1 MVQLAHQSFM
11 IPSVDFRVGDYIIDS
26 EQIYR
31 VSKIDKD
38 RLYYL
43 PADTND
49 KNQTVSGS
57 IPLANALSSGFR
69 TLITPAEIKNFF
81 KQLTQKQPIREPPEP
96 IDPKNYKEFI
106 CQNDPFKTIPLLQQL
121 WITKNK
127 PDVTFSSNNRLTLES
142 TLNHLAEEFSLVTKK
157 PINSIKNKITRTLSQ
172 TFP

>member
-1 MVQLAHQSFM
+1 MV
-11 IPSVDFRVGDYIIDS
+11 PSVDFRVGDYIIDS
-26 EQIYR
+26 EQIF
-31 VSKIDKD
+31 VISKIDKD

-43 PADTND
+43 PANAEDD
-49 KNQTVSGS
+49 KYHSVSGS

-69 TLITPAEIKNFF
+69 TLITPSEIRSFF

-127 PDVTFSSNNRLTLES
+127 IDATFSSNNRLTLEAI
-142 TLNHLAEEFSLVTKK
+142 TNHLAEEFSLVTKK
-157 PINSIKNKITRTLSQ
+157 PAAGIKAKILKTLAT
-172 TFP
+172 TFPIIQS

>member
-1 MVQLAHQSFM
+1 MV
-11 IPSVDFRVGDYIIDS
+11 PSVDFRVGDYIIDS
-26 EQIYR
+26 EQIFI

-43 PADTND
+43 PANSEDN
-49 KNQTVSGS
+49 KYQSVSGS

-69 TLITPAEIKNFF
+69 TLITTAEIKKFF
-81 KQLTQKQPIREPPEP
+81 QELAQKKPVTSEI

-127 PDVTFSSNNRLTLES
+127 VDATFSSNNRLTLEAI
-142 TLNHLAEEFSLVTKK
+142 TLHLSEEFSLVTKK
-157 PINSIKNKITRTLSQ
+157 PALSIRNKIIKILTQ
-172 TFP
+172 TFPVR